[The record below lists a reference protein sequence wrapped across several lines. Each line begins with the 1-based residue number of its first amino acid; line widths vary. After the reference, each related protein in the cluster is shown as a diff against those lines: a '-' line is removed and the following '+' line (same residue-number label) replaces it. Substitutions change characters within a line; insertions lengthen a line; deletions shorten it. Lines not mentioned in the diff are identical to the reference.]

1 MAKRLLP
8 AAATRQRRGGG
19 TVSPGPSPVPG
30 LRYVSDDMPGIR
42 RKRAGRGF
50 TYLGP
55 DEQRLRD
62 AEVLARVRSL
72 AIPPAWTDV
81 WICETS
87 NGHLQATGR
96 DARGRKQYRYHD
108 RWRQARDE
116 TKFGRLAEFGRALT
130 PIRRRVDRD
139 LRLPGLPRERVLA
152 TVVRLLDVAFMR
164 VGNPAYAR
172 DNDSYGLTTLRN
184 RHVKVRGSSLRF
196 EFRGKGGKL
205 HTLSLEDERLAR
217 VVKRCRDLPGYELFQ
232 CIEDGERRPVDSGD
246 VNDYLRE
253 IGGSDFTAK
262 DFRTWA
268 GSVLAAREL
277 AAQESPRSRAQ
288 ATRAVNEAVDAV
300 GHQLGNTRAIARKS
314 YVHPEVIEAFLD
326 GSLHSLW
333 ERDVPTS
340 RALSRLRAD
349 ERRLMLLLED
359 RRSRM
364 ASPA

>member
-1 MAKRLLP
+1 MAKRSP
-8 AAATRQRRGGG
+8 AGSPRPGDG
-19 TVSPGPSPVPG
+19 TVSPGPSAVPG
-30 LRYVSDDMPGIR
+30 LRYVSDAVPGIR
-42 RKRAGRGF
+42 RKGAGRGF
-50 TYLGP
+50 TYVGP
-55 DEQRLRD
+55 NGKPARD
-62 AEVLARVRSL
+62 AETLARIRAL

-81 WICETS
+81 WICPLS

-116 TKFGRLAEFGRALT
+116 TKFGRLREFGRALT

-139 LRLPGLPRERVLA
+139 LRLSGLPRERVLA
-152 TVVRLLDVAFMR
+152 TVIRLLDVAFMR

-184 RHVKVRGSSLRF
+184 RHVVVRGRSLRF
-196 EFRGKGGKL
+196 EFRGKGGKV

-232 CIEDGERRPVDSGD
+232 CLEDGDRRPVDSGD

-253 IGGSDFTAK
+253 IGGDDFTAK

-277 AAQESPRSRAQ
+277 AAQKPPRSKTQ
-288 ATRAVNEAVDAV
+288 AARAVNEAIDSV

-314 YVHPEVIEAFLD
+314 YVHPEVIEAFLE
-326 GSLHSLW
+326 GTLHSLW
-333 ERDVPTS
+333 ERELPKAP
-340 RALSRLRAD
+340 RGLSRLRAD
-349 ERRLMLLLED
+349 ELRLMLLLED
-359 RRSRM
+359 RGRSRR
-364 ASPA
+364 AAG